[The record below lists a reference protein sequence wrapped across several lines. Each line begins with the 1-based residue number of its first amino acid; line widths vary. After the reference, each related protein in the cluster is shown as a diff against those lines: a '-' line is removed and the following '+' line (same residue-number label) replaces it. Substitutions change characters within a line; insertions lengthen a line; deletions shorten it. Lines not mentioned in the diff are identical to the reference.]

1 MEKYTIDY
9 STYEMNIKEKII
21 GYMAGAVAAFIAI
34 QIFFGYLILSGI
46 CAVAAGFAG
55 IKIYRQMLKK
65 KRDKVLLIQFRD
77 MLGSISTSIGS
88 GKNVVNSFNDAY
100 QEMQNQFGDS
110 SYIANELKFIIT
122 GLQNNVTIE
131 NLLMDFGERSAQEDI
146 QSFAEVF
153 SVANRRGGSIR
164 QIILDTKNVISDK
177 ISVELEIQTL
187 ISGKKNE
194 LNIMILLPLIVVSQ
208 VNTMTAETGG
218 FDIITF
224 IVKIIAIVMFVVAY
238 FIGQKIMDIRV

>member
-1 MEKYTIDY
+1 
-9 STYEMNIKEKII
+9 
-21 GYMAGAVAAFIAI
+21 MAGAVAAFIAI

>member
-46 CAVAAGFAG
+46 CAVATGFAG
-55 IKIYRQMLKK
+55 IKIYRQILKK
-65 KRDKVLLIQFRD
+65 KRDNVLLIQFRD

-224 IVKIIAIVMFVVAY
+224 IVKIVAIVMFVFAY